1 MLAAVSA
8 ENYINF
14 KFLQIK
20 NLWIVEFT
28 HITLTIDLEKIR
40 NKTATKFMLTQ
51 YLKVEAVYVD
61 IGYIG
66 KVCEC
71 DGDYSILL
79 CFLITNTL
87 NLKIFFYRNK

>member
-20 NLWIVEFT
+20 NLWVVEFT
-28 HITLTIDLEKIR
+28 HIILTIDLEKIR

-66 KVCEC
+66 KVC
-71 DGDYSILL
+71 DGDYSVLL